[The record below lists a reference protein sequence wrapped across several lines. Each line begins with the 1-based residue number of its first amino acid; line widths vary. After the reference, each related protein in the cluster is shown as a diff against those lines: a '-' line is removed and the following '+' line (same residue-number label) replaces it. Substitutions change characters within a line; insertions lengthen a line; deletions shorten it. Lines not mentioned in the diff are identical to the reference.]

1 MPGAIEGAVATFA
14 SWATG
19 TFITATGSSSLLAA
33 QIVYSTAYAVG
44 YAAIAGASYAA
55 SSALAPKAPG
65 PSDGQLSIQ
74 QPIPYRRRVYGRAKL
89 GGYYSYFDSKNG
101 DLYQLIAMVAHEIDA
116 IEENWVSDRRV
127 TIDASGWVK
136 SVNYPPNA
144 QTDQFNPKG
153 LDWVRI
159 ITRLGA
165 PGQTS
170 SSVLQAAFPSIWTA
184 DHVGIGIAD
193 ALLYQKGVTSERFG
207 NTYPGGAQS
216 YRGLIRGAKVVDPR
230 VLVSPTTEAWS
241 DNAVLVIRDY
251 LTHQDG
257 WRIDPGY
264 FDSGL
269 AAPITRA
276 AADICDELVA
286 LKNGGTE
293 KRYRLWGYYGFDEEP
308 RNVLRRFLTSCA
320 GYLQPQ
326 NDGTIAIKVGA
337 WEAPTIT
344 ISDPHILAYEIQHFQ
359 GEFDAVN
366 EVRASFTD
374 PDNDYQDT
382 ESWPWQDEA
391 DIARRGHIRPVQID
405 CRHSPSYRQTRR
417 IQKIVMAES
426 SSEWIINLTTDMSGI
441 RARRQRFVTLSL
453 DELGLTLTCRVTAF
467 SVNTATGVCQIGL
480 ASFGSAAYDWTPAS
494 EEGDAP
500 VSPPDTSSDGVIET
514 PTGFIITVETRTVSG
529 SVSGAVMVASCS
541 PAALRSDLRV
551 RFEYQVSGDTG
562 WTVVFTDS
570 DSLIGETGIVADGTY
585 NWRASFLS
593 AGNQSPYATVNNV
606 VVSVAVAA
614 PSAPT
619 GLTATLSSPAVTVLL
634 AFKAPNSASFH
645 AARVWRNTV
654 NVFGTAT
661 DISGAIFGSP
671 NQDLSYTDTPG
682 AGTFYYWATAESST
696 GAQSSPAGPVSVT
709 L

>member
-1 MPGAIEGAVATFA
+1 MPGYIAAAI
-14 SWATG
+14 
-19 TFITATGSSSLLAA
+19 
-33 QIVYSTAYAVG
+33 STALINAGVPAIAANVIGYAVV
-44 YAAIAGASYAA
+44 AAGSYAI
-55 SSALAPKAPG
+55 SDALAPNAPG
-65 PSDGQLSIQ
+65 ASDGQQSIL

-89 GGYYSYFDSKNG
+89 SGHYSYLDSTNG
-101 DLYQLIAMVAHEIDA
+101 DLYQLLILAAHELDA

-127 TIDASGWVK
+127 VLDGSGWVTA
-136 SVNYPPNA
+136 VNYPPNA

-153 LDWVRI
+153 LDWVRVV
-159 ITRLGA
+159 TRLGA
-165 PGQTS
+165 PGQTAS
-170 SSVLQAAFPSIWTA
+170 AVLQAAFPGIWTS

-193 ALLYQKGVTSERFG
+193 AMLYQKAVAQERFG
-207 NTYPGGAQS
+207 NVYPGGVQN

-230 VLVSPTTEAWS
+230 VLVSPTTQAWS

-251 LTHQDG
+251 LTHPDG

-276 AADICDELVA
+276 AADICDEMVT

-308 RNVLRRFLTSCA
+308 RNVLRRFLTPCA

-417 IQKIVMAES
+417 IQKIVMAEA
-426 SSEWIINLTTDMSGI
+426 SSEWVISLTTDMSGI

-453 DELGLTLTCRVTAF
+453 DELGLVLTCRVTAF
-467 SVNTATGVCQIGL
+467 SINTATGVCQIGL
-480 ASFGSAAYDWTPAS
+480 ASFGPEAYDWSPAT

-500 VSPPDTSSDGVIET
+500 VSPPDTSSDGQIET
-514 PTGFIITVETRTVSG
+514 PTNFIITVETRTVSG
-529 SVSGAVMVASCS
+529 SVTGAVMVASCD
-541 PAALRSDLRV
+541 PAALRDDLRI
-551 RFEYQVSGDTG
+551 RFEYQVDGDTG
-562 WTVVFTDS
+562 WTVIYTDS

-593 AGNQSPYATVNNV
+593 AGNQSPYATVSGV
-606 VVSVAVAA
+606 VVTVAVAA

-619 GLTATLSSPAVTVLL
+619 GLTATLSSPAVTVLV
-634 AFKAPNSASFH
+634 AFTAPNSTTFH
-645 AARVWRNTV
+645 AARVRRNTV
-654 NVFGTAT
+654 NDFGTAT

-671 NQDLSYTDTPG
+671 NQSLSYTDTPG
-682 AGTFYYWATAESST
+682 SGTFYYWATAESST
-696 GAQSSPAGPVSVT
+696 GAQSAPAGPVTVT

>member
-1 MPGAIEGAVATFA
+1 MPQAIGSAIATA
-14 SWATG
+14 LINAG
-19 TFITATGSSSLLAA
+19 VPALAA
-33 QIVYSTAYAVG
+33 EVIAYAVV
-44 YAAIAGASYAA
+44 AAGSYAI
-55 SSALAPKAPG
+55 SDALAPKAPG
-65 PSDGQLSIQ
+65 PSDGQQSVR
-74 QPIPYRRRVYGRAKL
+74 QPIPYRRRGYGRLKL
-89 GGYYSYFDSKNG
+89 GGYYILLDSGNG
-101 DLYQLIAMVAHEIDA
+101 DLYQLIAMLAHEIDA
-116 IEENWVSDRRV
+116 VEENWVSDRRV
-127 TIDASGWVK
+127 TIDGSGWVK

-153 LDWVRI
+153 QDWVRI

-165 PGQTS
+165 PGQTAS
-170 SSVLQAAFPSIWTA
+170 AVLQAAFPGIWTA

-193 ALLYQKGVTSERFG
+193 AMLYQKAVAQERFG
-207 NTYPGGAQS
+207 NIYPGGVQN
-216 YRGLIRGAKVVDPR
+216 YRGLVRGAKVLDPR
-230 VLVSPTTEAWS
+230 SLVSPTVSTWS
-241 DNAVLVIRDY
+241 DNAALVIRDY
-251 LTHQDG
+251 LTHPDG
-257 WRIDPGY
+257 WRIDPTF
-264 FDSGL
+264 FDTGL
-269 AAPITRA
+269 AAPITA
-276 AADICDELVA
+276 ASADVCDELVA

-308 RNVLRRFLTSCA
+308 RNVLRRFLTPCA

-326 NDGTIAIKVGA
+326 NDGTIAIKVGV

-426 SSEWIINLTTDMSGI
+426 SSEWVISLTTDMSGI
-441 RARRQRFVTLSL
+441 RARRQRFVTLVL

-467 SVNTATGVCQIGL
+467 SINTTTGVCQIGL
-480 ASFGSAAYDWTPAS
+480 ASFGPEAYDWTPAL
-494 EEGDAP
+494 EEGDPP
-500 VSPPDTSSDGVIET
+500 VSPPDTSSDGEIET
-514 PTGFIITVETRTVSG
+514 PTNFAINVETRTISG
-529 SVSGAVMVASCS
+529 SVTGAVMVASCD
-541 PAALRSDLRV
+541 PAALRDDLRV
-551 RFEYQVSGDTG
+551 RFEYQVDGDTG

-593 AGNQSPYATVNNV
+593 AGNQSAYATVSGV
-606 VVSVAVAA
+606 VVTVSVAA
-614 PSAPT
+614 PSSPT
-619 GLTATLSSPAVTVLL
+619 GLTATLSSPAVTVLVAL
-634 AFKAPNSASFH
+634 TAPNSPSFH
-645 AARVWRNTV
+645 AARVWRNTTST
-654 NVFGTAT
+654 FGTAT
-661 DISGAIFGSP
+661 DISGQIFGSP
-671 NQDLSYTDTPG
+671 NQGLDYTDTPG
-682 AGTFYYWATAESST
+682 AGTFYFWATAESST
-696 GAQSSPAGPVSVT
+696 GATSSPVGPVSVT